1 MKWTRDEGILVLDA
15 KYLVCA
21 QLRFWSLSE
30 LNPNQTQLYR
40 LSEES
45 WVSVSPAQS
54 AGRVSTQT
62 EVKSRRKTYREIPI
76 SGGYILCNRHGRLHL
91 T

>member
-21 QLRFWSLSE
+21 QLRFRCLSE

-40 LSEES
+40 LSEER
-45 WVSVSPAQS
+45 WVSVSPAQG
-54 AGRVSTQT
+54 AGECLT
-62 EVKSRRKTYREIPI
+62 KRR
-76 SGGYILCNRHGRLHL
+76 CNPVAKPVGRLRSRAVTYFVTATGDCDL